1 MTGLCRQGGAGANR
15 VCKALMHRLPA
26 ATIVLKLLSQEFLHA
41 KSSRFR
47 EHALQMVMYALMT
60 FPSTC
65 FDTTTCVTHATYAAL
80 NRKRRV
86 RQAALDVLAILGQI
100 TTMRAVVDVVQDVV
114 ANGKMMPIVGAD
126 GQVQYALRVPSPHS
140 AEAADAANGEMGADI
155 EWIVA
160 GVGSVS
166 PGSLKRRASRRSF
179 RCLPPHTASDVDSI
193 AMGTP
198 CGSSFRIGDGD
209 GTRRHAFQSPPDV
222 YGNFKDSAAS
232 NFFVVV
238 QFFFNLYIKSTS

>member
-1 MTGLCRQGGAGANR
+1 
-15 VCKALMHRLPA
+15 
-26 ATIVLKLLSQEFLHA
+26 
-41 KSSRFR
+41 
-47 EHALQMVMYALMT
+47 MYALTT

-65 FDTTTCVTHATYAAL
+65 FDTKTCATQTTYAAL

-100 TTMRAVVDVVQDVV
+100 TTGRAVLDVVQDIASERDDGPALLSAVRTRLSR
-114 ANGKMMPIVGAD
+114 KQMPIVAAD

-140 AEAADAANGEMGADI
+140 AEATDAANGQMGADI

-166 PGSLKRRASRRSF
+166 PGSLKRRGSRRSF
-179 RCLPPHTASDVDSI
+179 RCLPTHTISDVDGI

-198 CGSSFRIGDGD
+198 CGR
-209 GTRRHAFQSPPDV
+209 
-222 YGNFKDSAAS
+222 
-232 NFFVVV
+232 
-238 QFFFNLYIKSTS
+238 